1 MTEIDPLPALIK
13 QLKASDR
20 TTRVAAVESLGK
32 LGDPRAVEA
41 LLPLARDK
49 RWEVQSAVAVALGVI
64 GDLRALDT
72 LKQMYN
78 ADTYKLIE
86 SEGNPHQ
93 YDAIVGEAAIG
104 LARLYRQHGSPEI
117 YELLTTRFQH
127 DLKKYDD
134 TSAACTLRALPYT
147 GDLRVKPMLMQMAES
162 STYWLRYCGLQA
174 LGVLGDEDVLPIL
187 YKAVRSGN
195 PLTLVWAAADALAL
209 FHHPEADE
217 PLLIGLHR
225 LEVEE
230 FPKDQ
235 LWHQARA
242 KIVRALGMVGT
253 ERARLAL
260 EQRLYRYAS
269 QRTLGAIG
277 LAYMGDKHVLQ
288 MLIMGL
294 SSGDAW
300 TQAAVAEALGE
311 LGDLAAIPALEARLR
326 DSGNAPVALTD
337 AIEAALVKLK
347 G

>member
-20 TTRVAAVESLGK
+20 KARAAAVEALGK

-49 RWEVQSAVAVALGVI
+49 RWEVQSAVAQALGVI
-64 GDLRALDT
+64 CDVRALDT

-104 LARLYRQHGSPEI
+104 LARLYRQHGIPEI

-127 DLKKYDD
+127 HLKKYDD
-134 TSAACTLRALPYT
+134 TSAACSLRALPYT
-147 GDLRVKPMLMQMAES
+147 GDPRVKPMLMLSAES

-174 LGVLGDEDVLPIL
+174 LGVLGDEDGLPIL
-187 YKAVRSGN
+187 YKAVRSGS

-217 PLLIGLHR
+217 PLLIGLRR

-235 LWHQARA
+235 LWYQARA
-242 KIVRALGMVGT
+242 KIVRALGRVGT
-253 ERARLAL
+253 QAARFGL
-260 EQRLYRYAS
+260 EQRLNMHDS
-269 QRTLGAIG
+269 QRVLGAIG
-277 LAYMGDKHVLQ
+277 LAYMGDNSVLET
-288 MLIMGL
+288 LINGL

-311 LGDLAAIPALEARLR
+311 FGDPAVIPALEARLR
-326 DSGNAPVALTD
+326 DSGNAPVALED
-337 AIEAALVKLK
+337 AIEAALARLK